1 MKQWPA
7 LVCLPFLLQV
17 ATRAQGGPAGQPAPG
32 GPGAQPP
39 RRVVLQALDTN
50 GDGQLSAAE
59 IEAAPASLL
68 TLDKNH
74 DGQVTP
80 EEYNPKLEDKS
91 AGDEM
96 VTRMIVFDRNGDG
109 VLSKDEVP
117 ARMLAMFD
125 RGDTDHD
132 GKLTPSEI
140 RAMAA
145 GQTDPQGRPIGR
157 GNATGMLRMDPV
169 MDALDVDHDGVLSA
183 AEIASAPGALKTLDK
198 DADGTLSAA
207 ELRMRQQTPAERAQH
222 LFDEWDTNK
231 GGGLVK
237 AELPDRMQ
245 AQFEA
250 IDLNHDGK
258 IDMEEATTFFAT
270 QPQGGGRPGGRPEG
284 APGGRMPRNDAP
296 PTSGAPNPATLPPA
310 APQQ

>member
-1 MKQWPA
+1 M
-7 LVCLPFLLQV
+7 CLPFLLPV
-17 ATRAQGGPAGQPAPG
+17 AMYGQG

-39 RRVVLQALDTN
+39 LRVVLQALDTN
-50 GDGQLSAAE
+50 RDGQLSAAE

-68 TLDKNH
+68 VLDRNH

-80 EEYNPKLEDKS
+80 GEYNPKLEDTA

-96 VTRMIVFDRNGDG
+96 VARMMALDRNGDG
-109 VLSKDEVP
+109 VLSRDEVP
-117 ARMLAMFD
+117 ARMQAMFD

-132 GKLTPSEI
+132 GKLTQVEI

-145 GQTDPQGRPIGR
+145 GQADPQGRPVGR

-169 MDALDVDHDGVLSA
+169 MDALDVDHDGILSA
-183 AEIASAPGALKTLDK
+183 AEIASAPGALKMLDK
-198 DADGTLSAA
+198 DADGTLSVA
-207 ELRMRQQTPAERAQH
+207 ELRMRQQTPAQRAEH

-231 GGGLVK
+231 DGGLVK

-245 AQFEA
+245 AQFDA
-250 IDLNHDGK
+250 IDLNRDGK

-270 QPQGGGRPGGRPEG
+270 QPQGGTRPGGGRAEG
-284 APGGRMPRNDAP
+284 LTGGRMPRNDAP
-296 PTSGAPNPATLPPA
+296 PSDGAPNPATLPPA